1 MMVYEFAKYPD
12 ETLVVFS
19 DIRKK
24 DNGEEYIKNLNVDI
38 FLFGHLHK
46 QLAFKIDK
54 TLVLNPG
61 SLNRPRDNSKGSYL
75 ILKPV
80 FQNKKGNQNAVYDNF
95 LKDIKGGVSNDF
107 MSQREQPN
115 IDIREKL

>member
-1 MMVYEFAKYPD
+1 MNIEISKNN
-12 ETLVVFS
+12 TQIS
-19 DIRKK
+19 DILSEFGFPNSINMVEVQKK
-24 DNGEEYIKNLNVDI
+24 GN
-38 FLFGHLHK
+38 
-46 QLAFKIDK
+46 
-54 TLVLNPG
+54 
-61 SLNRPRDNSKGSYL
+61 YL

-80 FQNKKGNQNAVYDNF
+80 FKNKKDNQNAVYDNF

>member
-1 MMVYEFAKYPD
+1 MNIEISKNN
-12 ETLVVFS
+12 TQIS
-19 DIRKK
+19 DILSEFGFP
-24 DNGEEYIKNLNVDI
+24 NG
-38 FLFGHLHK
+38 
-46 QLAFKIDK
+46 IDMVEVQK
-54 TLVLNPG
+54 
-61 SLNRPRDNSKGSYL
+61 KGSYL

-80 FQNKKGNQNAVYDNF
+80 FKNKKDNQNAVYDNF